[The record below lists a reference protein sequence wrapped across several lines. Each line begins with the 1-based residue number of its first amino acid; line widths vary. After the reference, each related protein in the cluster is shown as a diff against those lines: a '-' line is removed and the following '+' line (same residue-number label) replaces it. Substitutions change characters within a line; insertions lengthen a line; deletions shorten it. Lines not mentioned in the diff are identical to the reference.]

1 MKPTYTDNEGNA
13 VEPSTMIK
21 VIDMQRNNR
30 ILTALTIA
38 IYIMIAIVLWLI
50 YYVIKNNVLNNVVA
64 TCGKCI
70 G

>member
-1 MKPTYTDNEGNA
+1 MEEPNYTDNKGNK

-38 IYIMIAIVLWLI
+38 VYIMLVIVLWGI
-50 YYVIKNNVLNNVVA
+50 WKVISTGAVNTYISHCV
-64 TCGKCI
+64 G
-70 G
+70 